1 LSALLKTVG
10 LHCGYGAD
18 EIIHSVDLEVAPGE
32 VVTILG
38 PNGCGKTTLV
48 KSILGGSGSGKSTL
62 LRFLVGL
69 ETPARG
75 EVAVAGYGAPAL
87 GRGRP
92 PFGVMFQQG
101 ALFGSMTVLD
111 NVALPLEEWT
121 SLGSEAVHTI
131 ARYKLRQVGLGDA
144 ADKLPSELS
153 GGMTKRAAIARALA
167 LDDGLLFLDEPSAG
181 LDPKSAAELDDLI
194 LTLAR
199 TSGVTVIIVTHELE
213 SVFRV
218 ADRCLLLDKETKS
231 VLAIGD
237 PRVLRDGPDARVAKF
252 FHPETKVRRRAWQ
265 PVQTT

>member
-1 LSALLKTVG
+1 MNAALSVR
-10 LHCGYGAD
+10 
-18 EIIHSVDLEVAPGE
+18 DLRLGWDDVTLIEDVTFEVARGE
-32 VVTILG
+32 VFA
-38 PNGCGKTTLV
+38 
-48 KSILGGSGSGKSTL
+48 ILGGSGSGKSTL

-69 ETPARG
+69 EVPSQG
-75 EVAVAGYGAPAL
+75 EIEVAGYGAPDL
-87 GRGRP
+87 GQGRP

-121 SLGSEAVHTI
+121 SLGPEAVHVI
-131 ARYKLRQVGLGDA
+131 ACYKLRQVGLEDA
-144 ADKLPSELS
+144 AEKLPSELS

-167 LDDGLLFLDEPSAG
+167 LDARLLFLDEPSAG
-181 LDPKSAAELDDLI
+181 LDPKSTAELDDLI

-199 TSGVTVIIVTHELE
+199 TSEVTVVMVTHELE

-218 ADRCLLLDKETKS
+218 ADRCLILDKDSKS

-237 PRVLRDGPDARVAKF
+237 PRELRNSTDARVSRF
-252 FHPETKVRRRAWQ
+252 FHPEAKRRRAWR

>member
-1 LSALLKTVG
+1 VTLIEDVAF
-10 LHCGYGAD
+10 
-18 EIIHSVDLEVAPGE
+18 EVARGE
-32 VVTILG
+32 IFA
-38 PNGCGKTTLV
+38 
-48 KSILGGSGSGKSTL
+48 ILGGSGSGKSTL

-69 ETPARG
+69 GVPSRG
-75 EVAVAGYGAPAL
+75 EVDVEGYGAPAL
-87 GRGRP
+87 GQGRP

-121 SLGSEAVHTI
+121 SLGPEAVHVI

-167 LDDGLLFLDEPSAG
+167 LDARLLFLDEPSAG
-181 LDPKSAAELDDLI
+181 LDPNSAAELDDLI

-199 TSGVTVIIVTHELE
+199 TSDVTVVMVTHELE
-213 SVFRV
+213 SIFRV
-218 ADRCLLLDKETKS
+218 ADRCLILDKESKS

-237 PRVLRDGPDARVAKF
+237 PRVLRDSSDARVARF
-252 FHPETKVRRRAWQ
+252 FHPEAKLRRGAWQ